1 MDLNLLYVF
10 KAIYRE
16 KNLTRAAECLGISPA
31 GVSAALRRLRDEFDD
46 SLFIRK
52 AHGVEP
58 TVRADAIAEKFG
70 MALDLVEQA
79 RKPESAFDPA
89 REERVF
95 IVGMSDYSQA
105 IILPLL
111 LKALRQSAPGISI
124 AARHTGG
131 TSVRKTLDEGIFDL
145 VIGNVITPLGRI
157 RQQHLLTEAYIG
169 VVAQTHPLANRKFD
183 LQELNNYPALLTEAH
198 GNQRWWEHPVI
209 KTTGYIPEK
218 VVSIPG
224 FLGVSLLLLDSP
236 LVCVTAR
243 RLSRIF
249 TRAYP
254 LREIPMPFDDQP
266 IPIRQ
271 YWHERLHNDP
281 AHRWLRQSI
290 YNVCKTIEQS
300 GT

>member
-16 KNLTRAAECLGISPA
+16 KNLTRAAEYLGISPA
-31 GVSAALRRLRDEFDD
+31 GVSAALRRLRNEFDD

-58 TVRADAIAEKFG
+58 TVRADAIAEKLG
-70 MALDLVEQA
+70 MVLELVEQA

-111 LKALRQSAPGISI
+111 LKTLRESAPGISLAI
-124 AARHTGG
+124 RHTGG
-131 TSVRKTLDEGIFDL
+131 STVRKALDEGMFDL
-145 VIGNVITPLGRI
+145 LIGNVITPLGRI
-157 RQQHLLTEAYIG
+157 RQQHLLTEAYTG
-169 VVAQTHPLANRKFD
+169 VVAQSHPLASRKFD
-183 LQELNNYPALLTEAH
+183 LKELNRYPALLTEAH
-198 GNQRWWEHPVI
+198 GNERWWEHPVI
-209 KTTGYIPEK
+209 KATGYMPEK

-224 FLGVSLLLLDSP
+224 FLGVSLLLIDSP

-243 RLSRIF
+243 RLSGVF
-249 TRAYP
+249 TKAYP
-254 LREIPMPFDDQP
+254 LKEIPMPFDDQP
-266 IPIRQ
+266 ILIRQ

-290 YNVCKTIEQS
+290 YDVCKTIDQS
-300 GT
+300 GS